1 MRRATQTFH
10 FASASLGRDETVAKG
25 TLADDS
31 SAIVK
36 QFPDLFEA
44 TQPSELGDDAPRYA
58 RAAS

>member
-10 FASASLGRDETVAKG
+10 FHSEMLGRDETVAKG
-25 TLADDS
+25 TLADDD

-44 TQPSELGDDAPRYA
+44 AQPSELGADAPKYA
-58 RAAS
+58 RAT